1 MMNKTVVISSVGVI
15 FTAASATM
23 LVPFLPLYLMDLGCS
38 EKDLPLWSALVFSST
53 FLVGS
58 IVMPWWGALGDRV
71 GKKKMMLRSAGC
83 LSLSYFI
90 GAIVLSPVQLLGM
103 RILQG
108 FSFGFVSIGQAM
120 VTSAAGRDT
129 GKALGLFMSGRS
141 AGTVMGPFIGGML
154 AHWMGIRWSFIT
166 AGFGAMFAFF
176 LVLFFVREP
185 MQPYAS
191 QKESIFYS
199 FRKLSHNRDYMHLL
213 GMMMINQMALLIINP
228 VIAVHIGRLA
238 GDMSQAAILSGL
250 ILGAGGLAG
259 MMMAPFWGSL
269 GQRKGFYVTMC
280 LAFIGDGIFTTS
292 QFFAHTVL
300 LFGILQFG
308 FGLFLTGGTVSI
320 VGAIAGCTDASSRGS
335 AYGLN
340 STAMNLGNFMGPV
353 VGGIIASWLGTGAV
367 FLAAGLIQLCAGL
380 FIMRRIVCRKS

>member
-1 MMNKTVVISSVGVI
+1 MNKTVLVSSIGVI

-23 LVPFLPLYLMDLGCS
+23 LVPFLPLYLLDLGCS
-38 EKDLPLWSALVFSST
+38 EKDLPFWSALIFSST

-83 LSLSYFI
+83 LSLSYFL
-90 GAIVLSPVQLLGM
+90 GAAVFSPLQLLGM

-120 VTSAAGRDT
+120 VTSSAGRNT
-129 GKALGLFMSGRS
+129 GKALGLFMAGRS

-166 AGFGAMFAFF
+166 AGFGALAAFF

-185 MQPYAS
+185 RRS
-191 QKESIFYS
+191 EDSNRGTIFHS
-199 FRKLSHNRDYMHLL
+199 FRKLSHNQAYMRLL
-213 GMMMINQMALLIINP
+213 VMMMINQMALLIINP
-228 VIAVHIGRLA
+228 VIAVHIGKLA
-238 GDMSQAAILSGL
+238 GDMSQAAILSGM

-259 MMMAPFWGSL
+259 MVMAPFWGSL
-269 GQRKGFYVTMC
+269 GQKKGFYTTMC
-280 LAFIGDGIFTTS
+280 LTFIGDGIFTTA
-292 QFFAHTVL
+292 QFFADTVL

-320 VGAIAGCTDASSRGS
+320 VGAIAKCTDPSSRGS

-340 STAMNLGNFMGPV
+340 STAMNLGNFMGPLA
-353 VGGIIASWLGTGAV
+353 GGLVASLWGTRAV
-367 FLAAGLIQLCAGL
+367 FLTAGMIQLCAGF
-380 FIMRRIVCRKS
+380 FIMNHRGFGKSE